1 VSLEYHFADLRSP
14 RVLAV
19 DGPGAEDGQDV
30 VPRAVCTL
38 LRGVDIVYWGAGRE
52 PKPSG
57 VVWRAMECPRQKV
70 GRNDGVG
77 SYKIEM
83 SSNALGTVSAN
94 VRVPSRVKF
103 QSPHLP

>member
-38 LRGVDIVYWGAGRE
+38 LRGVDIVYWELEENLNRVALFGG
-52 PKPSG
+52 P
-57 VVWRAMECPRQKV
+57 W
-70 GRNDGVG
+70 
-77 SYKIEM
+77 
-83 SSNALGTVSAN
+83 NALAKKWGGTMGLGDIKLRCQAT
-94 VRVPSRVKF
+94 P
-103 QSPHLP
+103 